1 MGGGVTLGV
10 VLYAAVAFPADLLV
24 WRRFMGAHRGSLYL
38 LGAILALAA
47 FIPVIGF
54 FVPVLLGLSF
64 VHYLL
69 SALRSLREAGA

>member
-1 MGGGVTLGV
+1 VI
-10 VLYAAVAFPADLLV
+10 A
-24 WRRFMGAHRGSLYL
+24 AHRGSLYL